1 MKFKPEPPLSD
12 AELDELAAFLESDAT
27 GDECMDLSMLHG
39 FLTAIRVGPR
49 EPEPAAWL
57 AQVWGEQGQTP
68 KFASAAQQT
77 RIEDLILRYYNQL
90 GDELVGDMPAFTPLV
105 YVDEETGTDIVQQ
118 WCYGFMLGTAMAP
131 EAWQPAMDDD
141 EIAQLLAPIFDC
153 ADDEAREAMTA
164 DGDNL
169 AEFEHELAAALP
181 DIIPVLRAFWLAR
194 LEAAAPR
201 SGHRRH

>member
-39 FLTAIRVGPR
+39 FLTAIRVGPA

-57 AQVWGEQGQTP
+57 AQVWGEAGQTP
-68 KFASAAQQT
+68 RFASPAAQQ
-77 RIEDLILRYYNQL
+77 RIEDLILRFYNQL
-90 GDELVGDMPAFTPLV
+90 GDELVGEPAAFTPLV
-105 YVDEETGTDIVQQ
+105 YVDEEAGTDIAQQ

-131 EAWQPAMDDD
+131 KAWQPAMDDD

-153 ADDEAREAMTA
+153 ADDEAREAMEA

-181 DIIPVLRAFWLAR
+181 DIVPVLRAFWLAR
-194 LEAAAPR
+194 AEAAAPR
-201 SGHRRH
+201 VSRRRH